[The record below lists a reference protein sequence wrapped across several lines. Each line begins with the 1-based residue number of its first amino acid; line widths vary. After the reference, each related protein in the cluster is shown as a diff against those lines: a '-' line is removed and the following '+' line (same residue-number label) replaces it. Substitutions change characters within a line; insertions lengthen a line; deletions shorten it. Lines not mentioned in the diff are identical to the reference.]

1 MKIICL
7 QENLKTNLNIAQNII
22 GKNLTLPILNNL
34 LLKTENGRLRIS
46 STNLEIGIN
55 TWTNG
60 KIEREGEITCPA
72 KILYNFINNLPNK
85 KIELES
91 KNDSLVIKCE
101 NYKANIKC
109 LSADDFPI
117 IPKIKNEPLFELDGG
132 VLKNALSQVAGSAAV
147 SESANSSVKSI
158 PWAEIAGILFSLD
171 RNNLKLVATD
181 SFRLAEKNISDIN
194 NKNQEQFS
202 VIIPQRTAQE
212 IIRIISEKNSSVKF
226 ITGNNQVLFDFGDA
240 QLISRVIDGVYP
252 DYQQII
258 PKEFKTSALVS
269 KEDLLNTV
277 RIAGIFSSK
286 INNVKF
292 SVLPDRLEIFSQDSE
307 LGENKSVVESQVKGK
322 DMEVCFNYR
331 YVLDG
336 LNNIDSKMIFFGFSS
351 ESTASVMRPS
361 ESNDYTYV
369 VMPIKLA

>member
-1 MKIICL
+1 M
-7 QENLKTNLNIAQNII
+7 
-22 GKNLTLPILNNL
+22 
-34 LLKTENGRLRIS
+34 
-46 STNLEIGIN
+46 
-55 TWTNG
+55 
-60 KIEREGEITCPA
+60 
-72 KILYNFINNLPNK
+72 
-85 KIELES
+85 
-91 KNDSLVIKCE
+91 
-101 NYKANIKC
+101 
-109 LSADDFPI
+109 
-117 IPKIKNEPLFELDGG
+117 
-132 VLKNALSQVAGSAAV
+132 
-147 SESANSSVKSI
+147 
-158 PWAEIAGILFSLD
+158 
-171 RNNLKLVATD
+171 ATD

>member
-147 SESANSSVKSI
+147 SESR
-158 PWAEIAGILFSLD
+158 PEIAGILFSLD